1 MTGGAMNM
9 METSRAMEKQITI
22 SLYCMFDSYHFL
34 NKHLLHIYYVHNTG
48 NNKEKEYSLVLL

>member
-1 MTGGAMNM
+1 M